1 MMMKTFWSI
10 ALLWNISVGTASA
23 ETCRVS
29 TYDAKGIYL
38 STVTTA
44 DGAPLSCVEANHWAT
59 LLNERHNN
67 GRNPVIAKV
76 FKQ

>member
-1 MMMKTFWSI
+1 MKTFLNISI
-10 ALLWNISVGTASA
+10 ALILSAGTASA

-67 GRNPVIAKV
+67 GTNPVIAIV